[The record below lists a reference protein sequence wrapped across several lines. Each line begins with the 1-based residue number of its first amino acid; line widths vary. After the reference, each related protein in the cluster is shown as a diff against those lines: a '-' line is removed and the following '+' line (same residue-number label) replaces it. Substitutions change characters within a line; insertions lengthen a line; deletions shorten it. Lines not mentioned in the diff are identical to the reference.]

1 MMARGYPM
9 TTRLWLAAA
18 ALLVLPLAGDPALA
32 GRDGGHRQGQS
43 CQTLLGKWRQAGDN
57 HHMRKAMNKQDKIAR
72 KMAKRDCPVP
82 VR

>member
-1 MMARGYPM
+1 MK
-9 TTRLWLAAA
+9 TRLWLAAA
-18 ALLVLPLAGDPALA
+18 ALLVLPLAGNPALASNPAVA

-43 CQTLLGKWRQAGDN
+43 CQALLGKWRQAGDN